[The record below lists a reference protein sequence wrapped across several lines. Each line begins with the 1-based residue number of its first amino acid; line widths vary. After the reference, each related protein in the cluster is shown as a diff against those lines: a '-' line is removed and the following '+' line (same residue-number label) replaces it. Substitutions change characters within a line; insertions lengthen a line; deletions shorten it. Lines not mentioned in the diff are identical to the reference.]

1 MPVGKTNRRANF
13 TCTYELRRK
22 ATMRA
27 VSVSVTVFFA
37 VFIFDASVSSQ
48 AQQRAMS
55 FFVTSV
61 GLGKGG
67 DLGGLEGADRHCQT
81 LAQAVGAGNKTWHA
95 YLSTQGSGGIN
106 AKDRIGN
113 GPWFNAKGVEIAANV
128 ADLHSDNN
136 KINTENGLTER
147 GQKVPGVGYV
157 FNMHD
162 IMTGS
167 QPDGR
172 AFPGNMNLTCNNYA
186 SSEFGKVEVGHVD
199 RTGLADT
206 AQAHSWNSSHQ
217 SRDCSQEGLISTGGN
232 GLLYCFA
239 Q

>member
-1 MPVGKTNRRANF
+1 MPVDKTNRRANF

-81 LAQAVGAGNKTWHA
+81 LAQAVGAGNKTWRA

-136 KINTENGLTER
+136 KINKETALDEKGMV
-147 GQKVPGVGYV
+147 VPGRVDTP
-157 FNMHD
+157 NKHD
-162 IMTGS
+162 IGICNEICIGIKLGR
-167 QPDGR
+167 QPPWRDQPGKLATR
-172 AFPGNMNLTCNNYA
+172 AFCAGAVAGN
-186 SSEFGKVEVGHVD
+186 SD
-199 RTGLADT
+199 QPR
-206 AQAHSWNSSHQ
+206 
-217 SRDCSQEGLISTGGN
+217 
-232 GLLYCFA
+232 FA
-239 Q
+239 AW